1 MADNY
6 LEKQYQ
12 DYEARRAAWERE
24 KKYGLPKTAVKKPAA
39 KVPTEEK
46 KETQ

>member
-6 LEKQYQ
+6 LEKQYR
-12 DYEARRAAWERE
+12 DYEARRAAWEKE
-24 KKYGLPKTAVKKPAA
+24 KKYGATKQAVKKPVA

-46 KETQ
+46 KEK